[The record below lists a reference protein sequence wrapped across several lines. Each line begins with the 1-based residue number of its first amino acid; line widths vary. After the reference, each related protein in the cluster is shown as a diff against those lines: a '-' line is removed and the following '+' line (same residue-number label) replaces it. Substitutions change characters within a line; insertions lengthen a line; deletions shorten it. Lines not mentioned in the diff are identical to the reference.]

1 MWKGKGDTESV
12 ARGPTSSPWQDT
24 AFCCTLPR
32 TAGTLEDKLLFQ
44 YCFCVPT
51 AMLRW
56 YQHPC
61 WQHLCLAKPSPLPDV
76 SFRLSAWFLLNLKE
90 TLFSH
95 ISVSTAFLAPSVL
108 RHRGVDFALE
118 TWQPKSGLFPI
129 SLFPLRSKCISFEI
143 AGSMQPSLLAFTSCR
158 CFEILT
164 SVNWEKT
171 NKKPKKPCKCRS
183 YAGQFQGGRGS
194 GSWLTRHVSKPSLE
208 LKQTPFILHACWK
221 LHSQWKESNILITAC
236 SATGENRESPTR
248 CLENKQPPN
257 NWSVT
262 ASTETVYYREKYR
275 WKKITRDV
283 QNTFI

>member
-1 MWKGKGDTESV
+1 MESV

-24 AFCCTLPR
+24 AFCCTLAR
-32 TAGTLEDKLLFQ
+32 TAGMLEDKLLFQ

-108 RHRGVDFALE
+108 RHRGMDFALE

-129 SLFPLRSKCISFEI
+129 SLLHLRSKSISFEI
-143 AGSMQPSLLAFTSCR
+143 TGSIQPSFLAFTSCR

-171 NKKPKKPCKCRS
+171 NKQK
-183 YAGQFQGGRGS
+183 A
-194 GSWLTRHVSKPSLE
+194 
-208 LKQTPFILHACWK
+208 KQTLQVQVLRWPVPRGKRLWK
-221 LHSQWKESNILITAC
+221 LAYQTRFQTITWIKTDPIYFTC
-236 SATGENRESPTR
+236 LLKATFPVKR
-248 CLENKQPPN
+248 K
-257 NWSVT
+257 
-262 ASTETVYYREKYR
+262 
-275 WKKITRDV
+275 
-283 QNTFI
+283 